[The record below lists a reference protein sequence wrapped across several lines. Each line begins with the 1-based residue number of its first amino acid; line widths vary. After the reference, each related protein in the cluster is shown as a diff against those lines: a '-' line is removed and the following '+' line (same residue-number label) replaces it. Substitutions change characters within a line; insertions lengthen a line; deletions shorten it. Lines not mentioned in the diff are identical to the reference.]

1 MTSMASSRGSPTR
14 WSPPSSTVGTP
25 RDGTPGVD
33 LDSSM
38 IGPDSVHGTKRKPR
52 PSATAPSGAACGTGA
67 SNTSAAGGS
76 FPVVGKIRHLKKEDG
91 EPLWRRDIQ
100 YDFLRAVFDDETKVF
115 TNSYE
120 VGNLDKQS
128 FADLYIDTM
137 ARSSKTSKVLRDK
150 LLSDR
155 EAAKGMAMVCLLVN
169 VGRMNT
175 TLNFFPE
182 MRAQLRTYHAIPSL
196 QAHQDASAYK
206 QLQDA
211 PRLKSILKG
220 AAEDRVEPHDLAKFK
235 NLKSPRSNP
244 VNLIFLICSQA
255 SQVAELH
262 FPNGGEFHDL
272 IMKTNY
278 TSKSRARAFLWL
290 MWQYLES
297 DFTEEGCEE
306 NPFGAGVDYE
316 LGLAN
321 QGVPRMEEMTPDEE
335 ARENID
341 APDEIEFGREK
352 QAQRGQIIA
361 ADQAFAVDS
370 QNKRGSRT
378 KLLVDESPSAA
389 ILPRIRPSKHES
401 DLDSTRSTPPPR
413 ALSRLGINTTAR
425 RGGASLKY
433 QVLDASSPVAAG
445 FHPTENIV
453 PRKPRPPTA
462 HQLAVERNRNQ
473 RVEYILDRGLRKL
486 HHDSRKIRRRE
497 GVISRT
503 KRRLD
508 SMTDPFID
516 SDEENV
522 RTYINN
528 KGLYRDRGFG
538 GLCQL
543 AQEEDNFGE
552 EPASYAAAIRRANRR
567 LKRWDGRRDL
577 GVIAPKKRRTVQV
590 PEETL
595 PDPIMEFER
604 LETPDK
610 IQVKKGRANGKA
622 IVNGSLGQTSGD
634 VTMEDADDLD
644 DVDKELLGLGSGAED
659 PEAMAEGKDD
669 DEELDDVD
677 KTLLGLDG
685 DEDTESA

>member
-1 MTSMASSRGSPTR
+1 MTSMASMASSRGSPGR
-14 WSPPSSTVGTP
+14 WSQPSSTPGTP
-25 RDGTPGVD
+25 RDGTPEPN

-38 IGPDSVHGTKRKPR
+38 LGPDSAHGTKRKSR
-52 PSATAPSGAACGTGA
+52 ASTAGAGAAGA
-67 SNTSAAGGS
+67 SGGGS

-120 VGNLDKQS
+120 PGNSEKQS

-220 AAEDRVEPHDLAKFK
+220 AAEDRQEPHELSEFK
-235 NLKSPRSNP
+235 NLKTPRSNP
-244 VNLIFLICSQA
+244 VNLIFLICQQA

-262 FPNGGEFHDL
+262 FPSGGEFHDL

-278 TSKSRARAFLWL
+278 TSTSRAKAFLWL

-306 NPFGAGVDYE
+306 NPFGAGVDYG

-321 QGVPRMEEMTPDEE
+321 QGVPRMEEMTSEEE

-341 APDEIEFGREK
+341 SPEEVEFGRDK
-352 QAQRGQIIA
+352 QSHRARIIA
-361 ADQAFAVDS
+361 ADQAYVVDS
-370 QNKRGSRT
+370 QTKRGART
-378 KLLVDESPSAA
+378 KLLVEDSPSAA
-389 ILPRIRPSKHES
+389 ILPRIRPAKHES
-401 DLDSTRSTPPPR
+401 DLESSRSTPPPR
-413 ALSRLGINTTAR
+413 TLSRLGISSTVR

-433 QVLDASSPVAAG
+433 QVFDASSPAG
-445 FHPTENIV
+445 PGSHAVEGIV

-462 HQLAVERNRNQ
+462 HQLAVERNRSQ
-473 RVEYILDRGLRKL
+473 RVEYILDRGLRKQ
-486 HHDSRKIRRRE
+486 HHVSRKMRRQE
-497 GVISRT
+497 GVIIRT

-508 SMTDPFID
+508 AMTDPFVD
-516 SDEENV
+516 SDEEET
-522 RTYINN
+522 RTHASNRSVF
-528 KGLYRDRGFG
+528 RDRGLG

-552 EPASYAAAIRRANRR
+552 EPASYAAAVRRASRR
-567 LKRWDGRRDL
+567 LKRWEGRRDL
-577 GVIAPKKRRTVQV
+577 GIIPPNKRRVVVQISD
-590 PEETL
+590 ETL
-595 PDPIMEFER
+595 PDPIMELER
-604 LETPDK
+604 LATPDK
-610 IQVKKGRANGKA
+610 TQAKKARANGKA
-622 IVNGSLGQTSGD
+622 NINGNVSNTNGD
-634 VTMEDADDLD
+634 VAMEDAEDLD
-644 DVDKELLGLGSGAED
+644 DVDKELLGIDSGAEE
-659 PEAMAEGKDD
+659 PEAAAEGKDE

-677 KTLLGLDG
+677 KTLLGLDE